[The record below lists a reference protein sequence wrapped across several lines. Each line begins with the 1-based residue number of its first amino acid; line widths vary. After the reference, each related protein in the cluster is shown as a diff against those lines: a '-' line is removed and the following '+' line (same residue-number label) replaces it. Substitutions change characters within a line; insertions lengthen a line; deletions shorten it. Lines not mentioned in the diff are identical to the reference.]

1 MDNSLVSR
9 VSGCLGMM
17 DRGFGNFHSELR
29 NELANFKLL
38 VAIESNEESH
48 RCGVENGTWGTP
60 RARLLKR

>member
-1 MDNSLVSR
+1 
-9 VSGCLGMM
+9 MM
-17 DRGFGNFHSELR
+17 DRGFGNFHSEMR